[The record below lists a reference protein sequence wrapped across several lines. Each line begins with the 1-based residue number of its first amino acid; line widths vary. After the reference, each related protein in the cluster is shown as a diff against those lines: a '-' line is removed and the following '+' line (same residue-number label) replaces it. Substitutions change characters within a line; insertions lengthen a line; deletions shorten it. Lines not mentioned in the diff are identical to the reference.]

1 MAVSADSASRL
12 TIRSDGETFLPCALP
27 EMLLAVV
34 GGSYVRN
41 VRPECVRETSSPD
54 STSSNTTSN
63 LVTRSAFFTTR
74 FDGDLLLVLGPEDLS
89 IFRFGDFTGVEVD
102 FLGGLNLIIMVK
114 NKQTTKQEQRQWI
127 RLFYNLHWKDCTS
140 FTVWEF
146 YFHNISK
153 VFLEYFHTTENIST
167 LWNWTKL

>member
-1 MAVSADSASRL
+1 
-12 TIRSDGETFLPCALP
+12 
-27 EMLLAVV
+27 MLLAVV
-34 GGSYVRN
+34 GGSYDRN

-102 FLGGLNLIIMVK
+102 FLGGLNLIITVK
-114 NKQTTKQEQRQWI
+114 NKQTNKQTNKNKDNELDYSIIYTGKTGPLSQLGV
-127 RLFYNLHWKDCTS
+127 LFP
-140 FTVWEF
+140 
-146 YFHNISK
+146 
-153 VFLEYFHTTENIST
+153 
-167 LWNWTKL
+167 